1 MAVCVHRGLHL
12 LMPEPL
18 GNEQG
23 RAAHLHQQA
32 RVAVPDIV
40 YADAFDP
47 GDLAA
52 VLHLVV
58 EKMLRVREQPVAG
71 LEAVA
76 LFHVPLQTSAQD
88 FRHRDHPVAF
98 GSLGR
103 GDHVLVPEPLV
114 TLADGDDRLFKVD
127 VRRSQS
133 QQLALSH
140 TGVVQR
146 HKCGVGG
153 GPVFQRFNELRE
165 LVPRPEQHLVRRLF
179 AHAPGLVAGVFLQ
192 TVILDRVVEDG
203 GYLVV
208 DDPEIGLG
216 IRLALVVAVAGQ
228 LVLPAPYVSRL
239 DLVERHPAEEGR
251 YLEVDHEPFVGQSRG
266 LEPLLHV
273 LKVEPDEV
281 LKRHPEAGIRPA
293 YEVALPL
300 QRLAFGVE
308 AALLLVHYLKRSR
321 REPR

>member
-1 MAVCVHRGLHL
+1 M
-12 LMPEPL
+12 
-18 GNEQG
+18 
-23 RAAHLHQQA
+23 
-32 RVAVPDIV
+32 AVPDIV

-58 EKMLRVREQPVAG
+58 EKMLRVRKQPVAG

-76 LFHVPLQTSAQD
+76 LFDVPLQTNAQY

-98 GSLGR
+98 WSLGR
-103 GDHVLVPEPLV
+103 GDNVLVPEPLV

-203 GYLVV
+203 GYL
-208 DDPEIGLG
+208 
-216 IRLALVVAVAGQ
+216 RLNLSRVISAFKAV
-228 LVLPAPYVSRL
+228 S
-239 DLVERHPAEEGR
+239 
-251 YLEVDHEPFVGQSRG
+251 
-266 LEPLLHV
+266 
-273 LKVEPDEV
+273 
-281 LKRHPEAGIRPA
+281 
-293 YEVALPL
+293 
-300 QRLAFGVE
+300 
-308 AALLLVHYLKRSR
+308 
-321 REPR
+321 